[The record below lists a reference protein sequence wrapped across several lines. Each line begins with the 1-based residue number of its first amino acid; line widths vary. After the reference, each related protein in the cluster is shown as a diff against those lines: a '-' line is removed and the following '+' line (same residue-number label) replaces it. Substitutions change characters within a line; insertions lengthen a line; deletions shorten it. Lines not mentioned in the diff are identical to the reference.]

1 MASFPPPMR
10 RPASALLVLAA
21 AACAVPGALRAQGN
35 EAPPPAQGV
44 LRVLLP
50 PVWWR
55 WDRRFSEG
63 TPGHVTGALEPAGI
77 DFGAES
83 LGVSQL
89 PFLGP
94 SQSLLRTV
102 TRIPAFTLSLGQA
115 VLRLN
120 ANVRAM
126 PLGVALGISRR
137 LSVSV
142 LVPLVR
148 SRVEAFFQMDTAA
161 ARRGTVGWN
170 PAYATPGALDA
181 FRGQVDAALGAL
193 RTQAAAGPAALRPQA
208 QAALDQLGPLWCG
221 LYTVAG
227 GSAADPTS
235 VCYSATQVSAS
246 PFLPLGT
253 SEAGDSITSRLA
265 GAQASWSQLVSAYA
279 GAGVALP
286 SFTAA
291 FVLPS
296 AAVTRDDVQ
305 RFLQDTVLGAGG
317 DSLAMVLHTRL
328 GDVEAA
334 ATYVFA
340 DRPRYQGRVM
350 ATVRL
355 PTGMVDSHRDFI
367 DVGTGDHQLDVEL
380 GVRSDLTLG
389 TSFRVVA
396 AGRIGIQFADQL
408 ERRVSPPSLPI
419 APLARLALVRRD
431 LGDYVGLDITPTWRL
446 DEALSLGVRYA
457 YFRQGSTRFSYE
469 DTADSART
477 GLPASVLDQETAVR
491 WMRIGVGVT
500 FSTLSRFAA
509 GRASLPYTLTIGYQN
524 TLWGRGG
531 RTPQASLVYIDLASY
546 FRLWG
551 SGKEMGR
558 NR

>member
-1 MASFPPPMR
+1 MASFPPPMPR
-10 RPASALLVLAA
+10 TAFALLVLAA
-21 AACAVPGALRAQGN
+21 AAGALPDALRAQGD
-35 EAPPPAQGV
+35 EAPPPARGV

-55 WDRRFSEG
+55 WDRRFGEG
-63 TPGHVTGALEPAGI
+63 TPGSVTGALEPIGV

-83 LGVSQL
+83 LGVAQL

-94 SQSLLRTV
+94 SDSVLRTI
-102 TRIPAFTLSLGQA
+102 TRLPAFSLNLGQA
-115 VLRLN
+115 DLRLN
-120 ANVRAM
+120 ANVRAQ
-126 PLGVALGISRR
+126 PLGVALGITRR

-148 SRVEAFFQMDTAA
+148 SRVEAFFQMDTTA

-170 PAYATPGALDA
+170 PAYATPGSLDA

-193 RTQAAAGPAALRPQA
+193 RTQATAGPAALRAQA
-208 QAALDQLGPLWCG
+208 RAALDQLGPLLCG
-221 LYTVAG
+221 LYTVAD
-227 GSAADPTS
+227 GSAADPAS
-235 VCYSATQVSAS
+235 VCYAAIPVSAS

-265 GAQASWSQLVSAYA
+265 GARTSWNQLVTAYA
-279 GAGVALP
+279 GAGVTLP
-286 SFTAA
+286 GFTAA
-291 FVLPS
+291 FALPS
-296 AAVTRDDVQ
+296 TAVTRDDVQ

-317 DSLAMVLHTRL
+317 DSLAMVLRTRL
-328 GDVEAA
+328 GDIEAA

-340 DRPRYQGRVM
+340 DRSRFRGRATV
-350 ATVRL
+350 TVRL
-355 PTGMVDSHRDFI
+355 PTGMADSDRNFI

-380 GVRSDLTLG
+380 GVHNDLALG
-389 TSFRVVA
+389 TSFHVIA
-396 AGRIGIQFADQL
+396 AGRVGIQFADQL

-419 APLARLALVRRD
+419 ASLAQLALVRRD
-431 LGDYVGLDITPTWRL
+431 LGDYVAFDIIPTWRL
-446 DEALSLGVRYA
+446 DDVLSLGVRYA
-457 YFRQGSTRFSYE
+457 YFRQGATRFSYR
-469 DTADSART
+469 DAADSART

-509 GRASLPYTLTIGYQN
+509 GRAGLPYTITIGYQN

-531 RTPQASLVYIDLASY
+531 RTPQTSLVYINLATY
-546 FRLWG
+546 FRVWG
-551 SGKEMGR
+551 GGGTADR
-558 NR
+558 

>member
-1 MASFPPPMR
+1 MPRAT
-10 RPASALLVLAA
+10 SALLVLAA
-21 AACAVPGALRAQGN
+21 AACAVPGALRAQGD
-35 EAPPPAQGV
+35 EAPPPARGV

-55 WDRRFSEG
+55 WDRRFGEG
-63 TPGHVTGALEPAGI
+63 TTGYVTGALEPAGV

-83 LGVSQL
+83 LGVAQL

-94 SQSLLRTV
+94 SQSALRTI
-102 TRIPAFTLSLGQA
+102 TRIPAFTFSLGQA
-115 VLRLN
+115 DLRLN

-126 PLGVALGISRR
+126 PIGVAVGISRR

-170 PAYATPGALDA
+170 PAYATPSSLDA
-181 FRGQVDAALGAL
+181 FRGQVDAALAAL

-208 QAALDQLGPLWCG
+208 QAALEQLSPLWCG

-227 GSAADPTS
+227 GSSSDPAS
-235 VCYSATQVSAS
+235 VCYSATRVSAS

-265 GAQASWSQLVSAYA
+265 GARTSWSQLVSAYA
-279 GAGVALP
+279 GAGVTLP
-286 SFTAA
+286 GFTAA
-291 FVLPS
+291 FTLPS
-296 AAVTRDDVQ
+296 DAVTRDDVQ
-305 RFLQDTVLGAGG
+305 RFLRDTVLGAGG

-328 GDVEAA
+328 GDIEAA

-340 DRPRYQGRVM
+340 DRPRYRGRVT

-355 PTGMVDSHRDFI
+355 PTGIVDSDRNFI

-380 GVRSDLTLG
+380 GVRNDLTVG

-408 ERRVSPPSLPI
+408 ERRVSPASQPI
-419 APLARLALVRRD
+419 APLAQLALLRRD
-431 LGDYVGLDITPTWRL
+431 LGDYVAFDITPTWRL
-446 DEALSLGVRYA
+446 DDALSLGVRYA
-457 YFRQGSTRFSYE
+457 FFRQGSTRFSYR
-469 DTADSART
+469 DTEDSART
-477 GLPASVLDQETAVR
+477 VLPASVLDQETAVR

-509 GRASLPYTLTIGYQN
+509 GRAGLPYTLSIGYQN

-531 RTPQASLVYIDLASY
+531 RTPQTSLVYISLASY

-551 SGKEMGR
+551 SGEEMVR
-558 NR
+558 TR